1 MERRLENKHQS
12 NDIPLNK
19 SCVIGEE
26 DDLSTTMSWREPSN
40 HELWGGSIVERSSSS
55 PCCLLSSSLSLL
67 KRERERERGSAPSL
81 RERRHIGWCF
91 SSHSWAFLYSYVHYT
106 CSHLTPLCWDTR
118 IPIACLIIYSS
129 RVFKVTWDLLVW
141 ATSDC
146 LNSNTLHSS
155 WLGGSCHYIL
165 FSKLQDCYIHL
176 QFHVDVY
183 ALSIFIWQTYKTST
197 MHYQIYNTKW
207 LVLFQKKKNHLTL
220 TVALFSL
227 TLITDMVRSTSKTT
241 ILVRNENKMLFIA
254 VVFWGTTTMLN
265 LILLHPIW
273 VKRCHVP
280 WGPPCVVLKHR
291 LWCLK
296 NHNMW
301 TPSPWPCYPHAYE
314 GKWQVELSNVKTTS
328 SASWNYKSRRDS

>member
-1 MERRLENKHQS
+1 MRYWRRRWSVNNYVMAGTIQPWAVGRKH
-12 NDIPLNK
+12 
-19 SCVIGEE
+19 
-26 DDLSTTMSWREPSN
+26 SWEIIFFSM
-40 HELWGGSIVERSSSS
+40 LFA
-55 PCCLLSSSLSLL
+55 LKFSLFV
-67 KRERERERGSAPSL
+67 KERERERGSAPSL

-207 LVLFQKKKNHLTL
+207 LVLFQKKKTILLSPLPCSRLLSSLTWF
-220 TVALFSL
+220 ALLQKQLFLSEMRIRCFSL
-227 TLITDMVRSTSKTT
+227 
-241 ILVRNENKMLFIA
+241 
-254 VVFWGTTTMLN
+254 
-265 LILLHPIW
+265 LLSFGEPQQ
-273 VKRCHVP
+273 C
-280 WGPPCVVLKHR
+280 
-291 LWCLK
+291 
-296 NHNMW
+296 
-301 TPSPWPCYPHAYE
+301 
-314 GKWQVELSNVKTTS
+314 
-328 SASWNYKSRRDS
+328 